1 MSKFAQFFIF
11 SSLFKHHQQSKAASV
26 SNVFIFSRV
35 CPTFYSVFLLDQ
47 CYSWMNNPTD
57 ITEAVDY
64 WCVIFGFY
72 LTVIDTISK
81 LRQYFTTILST
92 SVRQRLEI
100 WQDTNT
106 DNEACRQD
114 FPAVLLQTNTYPFI
128 LSSGTPW
135 RPKASKWH
143 PSRFMYGKQV
153 GTAVKD
159 RKKTRDRGRVGPWFG
174 HVLSSGQRTM
184 QSWQSHCLVPE
195 GIECHMVPLMSRAS
209 LEGDVGHNA
218 CMSVYLCRLLC
229 SHVCIYAYAWRSAD
243 TESRRCRRRRCIFRF
258 CSFGVIHVFVCVL
271 ESETGC
277 LSAGVYVKGG
287 WGGHREVG
295 QSVCVGGESQ
305 FPFAS

>member
-11 SSLFKHHQQSKAASV
+11 SSLFKRHQQSKAASV

-47 CYSWMNNPTD
+47 CYSWMNRSTMNNPTD

-159 RKKTRDRGRVGPWFG
+159 RKKQETEEEWGHDLGTCSPAGRGQCRAGRVTA
-174 HVLSSGQRTM
+174 SCQR
-184 QSWQSHCLVPE
+184 E
-195 GIECHMVPLMSRAS
+195 
-209 LEGDVGHNA
+209 
-218 CMSVYLCRLLC
+218 
-229 SHVCIYAYAWRSAD
+229 
-243 TESRRCRRRRCIFRF
+243 
-258 CSFGVIHVFVCVL
+258 
-271 ESETGC
+271 
-277 LSAGVYVKGG
+277 
-287 WGGHREVG
+287 
-295 QSVCVGGESQ
+295 
-305 FPFAS
+305 